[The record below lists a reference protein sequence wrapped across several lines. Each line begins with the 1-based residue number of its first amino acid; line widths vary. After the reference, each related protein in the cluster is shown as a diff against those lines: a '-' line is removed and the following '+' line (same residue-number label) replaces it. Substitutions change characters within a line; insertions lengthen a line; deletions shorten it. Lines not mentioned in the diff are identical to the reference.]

1 MPRRTVKTTATLVVV
16 AAVLVGGYYGV
27 QAFLSTDPDIPLAPV
42 KKGEFVLS
50 VRVSGQVDASQ
61 AFSLVAPRVRNLQL
75 TWLAPEGSIVKPGD
89 PVIRFNAT
97 QQQAELQDN
106 QSGLKI
112 AETTLER
119 AKKELAIQEK
129 QLALELQQA
138 QRNYDE
144 MKYEAPRV
152 AEEAK
157 LKLEL
162 AQLNNQAKLEQQRAD
177 VEKATFEVQ
186 RARDKVMLAQRELD
200 QMTLTAPI
208 DGMVVHLDIWK
219 GSAMSKVQAGDSP
232 WPGQAIINLPDL
244 SDMLV
249 KATLSEVDASA
260 VEVDQ
265 EAIVA
270 VDAFADTTYKAKVTR
285 KGALARR
292 KDPNSKINVFDV
304 DLAILDEDPA
314 LKPGMSA
321 SAQIIV
327 QRLPDVVSV
336 PLEAVFEKEG
346 KPVVYLEDRTRRD
359 VQVGRRNDRDIEIV
373 AGLQGGERI
382 CLVDPT
388 LEGPELPG
396 DKATEP
402 EMNKGRT
409 RRSMAPPAAAPPP
422 GR

>member
-244 SDMLV
+244 SDMIV
-249 KATLSEVDASA
+249 KATVSEVDASA
-260 VEVDQ
+260 IEVGQ

-270 VDAFADTTYKAKVTR
+270 VDAFADTTYKAKVVR

-304 DLAILDEDPA
+304 EIGILEKDER

-321 SAQIIV
+321 TCQVVVERI
-327 QRLPDVVSV
+327 PEVVSL
-336 PLEAVFEKEG
+336 PLEAVFEIEG
-346 KPVVYLEDRTRRD
+346 KPVIYLANKKRKDI
-359 VQVGRRNDRDIEIV
+359 QVGRRNDMEIEV
-373 AGLQGGERI
+373 TAGLTGDERV

-388 LEGPELPG
+388 RAKEGLPG
-396 DKATEP
+396 DRATEP
-402 EMNKGRT
+402 ELNKGRV
-409 RRSMAPPAAAPPP
+409 APAPVSV
-422 GR
+422 R